1 VTDSVTTDSWWRE
14 RSAQFYPKAD
24 AAIVGASSPGA
35 ANARPEAGVVLEA
48 CRSAGMVVSGL
59 EPLVP
64 GGTLHALFRGVRA
77 DGQGIVVKCGLVEST
92 RASLAIEADLSAVLV
107 GVAVPHARVLA
118 ADATGT
124 HVPFPF
130 TIMQEVGGEPLTV
143 LDNDETRLEEAI
155 EPYASALRATHGIG
169 GSGFG
174 LLMGIE
180 SSVPWAASSQWW
192 DYVRS
197 RVDDHCS
204 ILLGSGVITGDQRE
218 SITSIFERAPV
229 GLATAAAPRLLHG
242 DCGMHNVMYRDP
254 RTIALID
261 WEDALLGDPL
271 FEVAQWAT
279 FQPRRRW
286 DAFFRSYFG
295 HHWTPGTLFWTYFLR
310 IALAKQVVRS
320 RFGYKD
326 LPGRKPS
333 VERIFTALDHLAP

>member
-1 VTDSVTTDSWWRE
+1 MASVTPDSWRGE

-24 AAIVGASSPGA
+24 AVIVDPASPGVA
-35 ANARPEAGVVLEA
+35 TTRPDPDAVREA
-48 CRSAGMVVSGL
+48 CRLAGMAVSGL
-59 EPLVP
+59 EPLSP
-64 GGTLHALFRGVRA
+64 GGTLHALFRGRGA
-77 DGQGIVVKCGLVEST
+77 DGHGVVVKCGLVEST

-124 HVPFPF
+124 RVPFPF
-130 TIMQEVGGEPLTV
+130 TIMQDVGGEPLTA
-143 LDNDETRLEEAI
+143 LDDDETRLVEAI
-155 EPYASALRATHGIG
+155 EPYAVALRATHGIG
-169 GSGFG
+169 GRGFG
-174 LLMGIE
+174 LLLGIE
-180 SSVPWAASSQWW
+180 SSAPWAASSKWW
-192 DYVRS
+192 DYVRT
-197 RVDDHCS
+197 RLDDHCS
-204 ILLGSGVITGDQRE
+204 ILLGGGVITEDQRE
-218 SITSIFERAPV
+218 SIASIFEHAPV
-229 GLATAAAPRLLHG
+229 GLATDVVPRLLHG

-295 HHWTPGTLFWTYFLR
+295 DDWTPSTLFWTYFLR

-320 RFGYKD
+320 RFGYQD
-326 LPGRKPS
+326 VPGRTPAA
-333 VERIFTALDHLAP
+333 ERILTALDHLAP